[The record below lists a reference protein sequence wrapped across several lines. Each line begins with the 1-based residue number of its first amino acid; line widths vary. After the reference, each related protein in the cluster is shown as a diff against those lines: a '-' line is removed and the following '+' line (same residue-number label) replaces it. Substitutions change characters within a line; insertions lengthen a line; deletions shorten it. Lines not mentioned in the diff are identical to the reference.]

1 MKLDKWSAVAIK
13 LKPELAEQI
22 KKLAEEEGLPPT
34 TLCRVIIR
42 KFVKSRIAE
51 PAQS

>member
-1 MKLDKWSAVAIK
+1 MKFDKWSAVTIK